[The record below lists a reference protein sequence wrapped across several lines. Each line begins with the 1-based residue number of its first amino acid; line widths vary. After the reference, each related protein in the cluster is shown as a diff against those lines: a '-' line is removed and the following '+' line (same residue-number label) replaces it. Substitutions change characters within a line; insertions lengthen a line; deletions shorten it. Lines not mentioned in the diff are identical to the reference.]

1 MSLETEIKNLT
12 TAIQALTALI
22 QKNVTYD
29 AVLIQPTPAP
39 TQAPKTET
47 PTQAPKTETPTEA
60 PATAPAVTVEK
71 LHELCMEKSR
81 ANPDNRDKIKEIL
94 ATYNAKTLKTLSSND
109 VPTVFDKVNAL

>member
-22 QKNVTYD
+22 QKNVTHG
-29 AVLIQPTPAP
+29 AVLNEPTAPTQAP

-47 PTQAPKTETPTEA
+47 PTEDA
-60 PATAPAVTVEK
+60 ATAPAVTVEK

-94 ATYNAKTLKTLSSND
+94 ATYNAKTLKTLSADD

>member
-22 QKNVTYD
+22 QKNVTHG
-29 AVLIQPTPAP
+29 AVLNEPTA
-39 TQAPKTET
+39 A

-60 PATAPAVTVEK
+60 PATATAVTVEK

-81 ANPDNRDKIKEIL
+81 SNPDNRDKIKEIL
-94 ATYNAKTLKTLSSND
+94 ATYNAKTLKTLSADD

>member
-22 QKNVTYD
+22 QKNVTYG
-29 AVLIQPTPAP
+29 AVLKEP
-39 TQAPKTET
+39 TQSS
-47 PTQAPKTETPTEA
+47 TEA
-60 PATAPAVTVEK
+60 PATAPKAEAPTEAPTIAPAAPAVTVEK

-94 ATYNAKTLKTLSSND
+94 ATYNAKTLKTLSAND

>member
-22 QKNVTYD
+22 QKNVTYG
-29 AVLIQPTPAP
+29 AVLNEPTSA
-39 TQAPKTET
+39 

-60 PATAPAVTVEK
+60 PSTAPAVTVEK

-94 ATYNAKTLKTLSSND
+94 ATYNAKTLKTLSADD

>member
-29 AVLIQPTPAP
+29 AVLIEPTP
-39 TQAPKTET
+39 E

-81 ANPDNRDKIKEIL
+81 ANPDNGDKIKEIL
-94 ATYNAKTLKTLSSND
+94 AAYNAKTLKTLSAND